1 MPYPSEATV
10 SPGRVAASA
19 DLAFEVPANADARLR
34 SAVAWAARRW
44 RARFDGAPAATG
56 APAVGRLVI
65 RCRVPGPAVPSGTED
80 ESYSLDVDPA
90 HALLQAQ
97 TDLGAMHGLETFL
110 QLLGKDRDGLFVP
123 TVSIRDRPR
132 FPWRGLMIDVA
143 RRWQPI
149 DVIKRNLNAMAVVK
163 LNVLHL
169 HLTDDQG
176 FRIESRTHPELQGMG
191 SDGRFFTQAQMR
203 EIIAYAAERG
213 IRVVPEFDVPGHATS
228 WVVSHPE
235 LASLPGPYGI
245 ERHWGVFNPVLDPTN
260 EATYALLGDFLGEM
274 CALFPYRFLHIGG
287 DENNGVQWNANP
299 AIQSFIR
306 AHGLRDNEGL
316 HAYFNKRVGAILA
329 KNGKRLVGWDEI
341 MNAELPRDC
350 VIDSWRG
357 TGALAG
363 SAALGFDGLLSNGYY
378 IDLCYP
384 ASDHYASDPI
394 PSTSTLTPAQRAHIL
409 GGEATMWSEWVTPET
424 IDSRIWPR
432 TAAIAER
439 LWSPSGVNDVP
450 EMYRRLEI
458 VSRRLAEAGSTHRE
472 RLAVMLPHL
481 VGANLQ
487 APGVASLADLI
498 SVLEPAK
505 RYERGGLQVW
515 SNQLVPLVG
524 IADAA
529 SPESDPSREFGL
541 EVDRMVFAAGA
552 IDRSMGDSVARR
564 MGSMS
569 AAAKV
574 VADTLAG
581 TYPAVREAVP
591 SARDLIDG
599 CAVGSAAVQAL
610 VSGVPFGADA
620 LGADLAALDR
630 DAAPNGSA
638 TVVPVLKPIRILVAA
653 AARQAE
659 RRGVSDDDWRLRVLS
674 TAFPANQASP
684 ER

>member
-1 MPYPSEATV
+1 M
-10 SPGRVAASA
+10 
-19 DLAFEVPANADARLR
+19 
-34 SAVAWAARRW
+34 
-44 RARFDGAPAATG
+44 
-56 APAVGRLVI
+56 
-65 RCRVPGPAVPSGTED
+65 
-80 ESYSLDVDPA
+80 
-90 HALLQAQ
+90 
-97 TDLGAMHGLETFL
+97 
-110 QLLGKDRDGLFVP
+110 
-123 TVSIRDRPR
+123 
-132 FPWRGLMIDVA
+132 
-143 RRWQPI
+143 
-149 DVIKRNLNAMAVVK
+149 
-163 LNVLHL
+163 
-169 HLTDDQG
+169 
-176 FRIESRTHPELQGMG
+176 
-191 SDGRFFTQAQMR
+191 
-203 EIIAYAAERG
+203 
-213 IRVVPEFDVPGHATS
+213 
-228 WVVSHPE
+228 
-235 LASLPGPYGI
+235 
-245 ERHWGVFNPVLDPTN
+245 
-260 EATYALLGDFLGEM
+260 
-274 CALFPYRFLHIGG
+274 
-287 DENNGVQWNANP
+287 
-299 AIQSFIR
+299 
-306 AHGLRDNEGL
+306 
-316 HAYFNKRVGAILA
+316 
-329 KNGKRLVGWDEI
+329 
-341 MNAELPRDC
+341 
-350 VIDSWRG
+350 
-357 TGALAG
+357 
-363 SAALGFDGLLSNGYY
+363 
-378 IDLCYP
+378 
-384 ASDHYASDPI
+384 
-394 PSTSTLTPAQRAHIL
+394 
-409 GGEATMWSEWVTPET
+409 
-424 IDSRIWPR
+424 
-432 TAAIAER
+432 
-439 LWSPSGVNDVP
+439 
-450 EMYRRLEI
+450 
-458 VSRRLAEAGSTHRE
+458 SRRLAEAGSTHRE